1 MSTIITSSNGFKL
14 RLATLADKDTIIQ
27 AYDNFPQP
35 LVQTYQDALDKFS
48 LGHYLNKGYNETA
61 VKDNNAPLGRME
73 VLENSDEVIVS
84 ISILNYNRLA
94 PKSYEASWTVVPV
107 EHRGNKYNTAHLMV
121 SGYYNFTVLDMDY
134 VYWDLIQTDTQIN
147 NVDTHWKSKNGAVST
162 AEIAKT
168 GVGTGA
174 SLKTQRIL
182 AAEYEAV
189 RAAHSTWKSV
199 TYTTS

>member
-61 VKDNNAPLGRME
+61 VKDNNAPLGRLE

-94 PKSYEASWTVVPV
+94 PKS
-107 EHRGNKYNTAHLMV
+107 
-121 SGYYNFTVLDMDY
+121 
-134 VYWDLIQTDTQIN
+134 
-147 NVDTHWKSKNGAVST
+147 
-162 AEIAKT
+162 
-168 GVGTGA
+168 
-174 SLKTQRIL
+174 
-182 AAEYEAV
+182 
-189 RAAHSTWKSV
+189 
-199 TYTTS
+199 